1 MTVVGPEPLTCSV
14 GWVGRGDNN
23 SQAGCGQDKDG
34 ELWQVDGADG
44 NNIPFSVA
52 TLVQCTGHLP
62 CIVLQLLEGVLSA
75 CQKV

>member
-34 ELWQVDGADG
+34 ELWQVDGAGG
-44 NNIPFSVA
+44 NNIPFFV
-52 TLVQCTGHLP
+52 TKLVQCACYLP
-62 CIVLQLLEGVLSA
+62 CVVLHLLKGVLSA
-75 CQKV
+75 CQIV